1 MCPQD
6 ILPANSI
13 FTQRRAGVL
22 LHPTSLPGIYGSGDM
37 GHDAYRFVEFL
48 QECGFSV
55 WQMLPLGP
63 THEDGS
69 PYQSLSVH
77 AGNPYLIS
85 IDWMIDR
92 GWLDLQK
99 IAVPPGSNEFR
110 QQCLLSAFETF
121 EHEATAEW
129 KQRLAGFCKQQE
141 YWLTDY
147 ALFMAIKHEQDG
159 KPWMQ
164 WPKALKFREK
174 KAMQD
179 VLARLAHAIA
189 RISFEQFLFFT
200 QWHEIREYA
209 RQRGVLMFGDM
220 PIFVAHDSADVWAH
234 RKNFM
239 LDDAGEPVLVAG
251 VPPDAFSDTGQR
263 WGNPLY
269 DWAAMHADDYRW
281 WQTRFQTQL
290 ELFDLIRID
299 HFRGFEACWQ
309 IPATEQT
316 AMNGSWVKVP
326 GRDLLT
332 VVRNKFPALALIAE
346 DLGVITAD
354 VDAMRRDFNL
364 PGMKILQFAFGG
376 GADNPYLPHNHEL
389 LSVVYTGTHDNDT
402 TLGWVEQSPDNVRQH
417 VQAYAGCGEIDDIRM
432 LKQMIVMALSSV
444 AHLAILPMQDI
455 LKLDTQHRM
464 NMPGT
469 TEGNWRWRF
478 DWQQLQLPMRQE
490 MQKLILLYGRNI

>member
-6 ILPANSI
+6 ILPANLIS
-13 FTQRRAGVL
+13 TQRRAGVL
-22 LHPTSLPGIYGSGDM
+22 LHPTSLPGVYGSGDM

-92 GWLDLQK
+92 GWLNLQN

-110 QQCLLSAFETF
+110 QQCLLAAFETF
-121 EHEATAEW
+121 EHEAAAEW
-129 KQRLAGFCKQQE
+129 KQRLADFCKQQE

-147 ALFMAIKHEQDG
+147 ALFMAIKHEQYG

-164 WPKALKFREK
+164 WPKALKLREK
-174 KAMQD
+174 KALQ
-179 VLARLAHAIA
+179 HALTTLTRDIA
-189 RISFEQFLFFT
+189 RIRFEQFLFFT

-239 LDDAGEPVLVAG
+239 LDDAGEPVFVAG

-309 IPATEQT
+309 IPAAEQT
-316 AMNGSWVKVP
+316 AMHGAWVKVP
-326 GRDLLT
+326 GRDLLN

-346 DLGVITAD
+346 DLGVITAE

-376 GADNPYLPHNHEL
+376 GADNPYLPHNHEP

-402 TLGWVEQSPDNVRQH
+402 TLGWVSKLPDNVRQH
-417 VQAYAGCGEIDDIRM
+417 VQAYAGCGEIDNIRM
-432 LKQMIVMALSSV
+432 LKQIIVMALSSV

-455 LKLDTQHRM
+455 LKLDTQYRM